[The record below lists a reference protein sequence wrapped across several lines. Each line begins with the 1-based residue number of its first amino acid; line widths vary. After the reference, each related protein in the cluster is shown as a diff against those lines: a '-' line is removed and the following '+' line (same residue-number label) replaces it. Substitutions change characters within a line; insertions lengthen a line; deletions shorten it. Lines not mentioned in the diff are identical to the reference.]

1 MLLIEAFALLTSTS
15 TTSSSLLSEAIS
27 AQNRGVAKQIN
38 APVDRKNGHSPRPP
52 VTPLGKELRK
62 LREKYIAS
70 GGKLLNRREL
80 EREVAERRGT
90 R

>member
-1 MLLIEAFALLTSTS
+1 MPWMDA
-15 TTSSSLLSEAIS
+15 LLSEVIS
-27 AQNRGVAKQIN
+27 RQNEGMAKPN
-38 APVDRKNGHSPRPP
+38 NKPVDQKNGHSQKPP

-80 EREVAERRGT
+80 EREVAERRGL

>member
-1 MLLIEAFALLTSTS
+1 MRREELYSDPVELV
-15 TTSSSLLSEAIS
+15 SEAIS
-27 AQNRGVAKQIN
+27 RQNEGVAKHIN
-38 APVDRKNGHSPRPP
+38 KPVDQKNGHSPRPP
-52 VTPLGKELRK
+52 VTPLGKELQK

-80 EREVAERRGT
+80 EREVAERRGL

>member
-1 MLLIEAFALLTSTS
+1 MIELYVRG
-15 TTSSSLLSEAIS
+15 AIS
-27 AQNRGVAKQIN
+27 RHEAMIKKNNKTVGL
-38 APVDRKNGHSPRPP
+38 KNGDTRKPP

-62 LREKYIAS
+62 YRDKYIAS

-80 EREVAERRGT
+80 EREMAEIRGS

>member
-1 MLLIEAFALLTSTS
+1 M
-15 TTSSSLLSEAIS
+15 
-27 AQNRGVAKQIN
+27 AKNNNKPADQ
-38 APVDRKNGHSPRPP
+38 KNGHSPKPP
-52 VTPLGKELRK
+52 ITPLGKELRR

>member
-1 MLLIEAFALLTSTS
+1 MVKVKHNSAGGQNGELTKASST
-15 TTSSSLLSEAIS
+15 
-27 AQNRGVAKQIN
+27 Q
-38 APVDRKNGHSPRPP
+38 
-52 VTPLGKELRK
+52 LGKELRK

-80 EREVAERRGT
+80 EREVAEIRGS